1 MQKPILVFLFSL
13 LTISLSAQKY
23 SNEFL
28 SIGVGAK
35 AQGLANAQVASVN
48 DVTAGFWNPAA
59 LMNIGLSDEIQFG
72 AMHAEW
78 FAGIGKYDYLSAA
91 MPLNDGN
98 SVVGLSLIRFGI
110 DDIPN
115 TLSLYESDGTVNYDN
130 IVPFSAADYAMLM
143 SYAQGIGENKNLKV
157 GGNVKIIHRRIGPFA
172 NAWGFGLDVG
182 LHYTKGKW
190 EFGLLGKDLTSTFN
204 AWQFNFTESE
214 REVLQLTSN
223 EIPINSVEITRPQ
236 FILGASRAF
245 SLTENI
251 GLRPELD
258 LRFTTDGERNTL
270 ISADPISIDPSLGAE
285 FDYKKF
291 LFLRLGVNN
300 FQQDTDIAVDPY
312 WTAEPTI
319 GLGVLFKKIR
329 LDYAFT
335 DVGEQRNNTYSHVI
349 SLLFN
354 LKR

>member
-1 MQKPILVFLFSL
+1 MQKPILFFLFL
-13 LTISLSAQKY
+13 FGTIGLSAQKY

-28 SIGVGAK
+28 NIGVSAK

-48 DVTAGFWNPAA
+48 DVSAGFWNPAA
-59 LMNIGLSDEIQFG
+59 LMNIGLDNDIQVG

-78 FAGIGKYDYLSAA
+78 FAGIGKYDYLSGA
-91 MPLNDGN
+91 MQLDSNRVIGA
-98 SVVGLSLIRFGI
+98 SLIRFGI

-130 IVPFSAADYAMLM
+130 IVPFSAADYALLL
-143 SYAQGIGENKNLKV
+143 SYAQYLGKSKNLKI

-190 EFGLLGKDLTSTFN
+190 QLGLLGKDLTSTFN

-223 EIPINSVEITRPQ
+223 EVPINSVEITRPQ
-236 FILGASRAF
+236 LIFGFSRAF
-245 SLTENI
+245 QLSENI

-258 LRFTTDGERNTL
+258 IRLTTDGQRNTL
-270 ISADPISIDPSLGAE
+270 VSGDPISLDPSLGAE
-285 FDYKKF
+285 FDYKQF

-300 FQQDTDIAVDPY
+300 FQQDTDIATDPY
-312 WTAEPTI
+312 WTVEPTI
-319 GLGVLFKKIR
+319 GLGVRFKKIQ

-335 DVGEQRNNTYSHVI
+335 DVGEQRNNTYSHVV
-349 SLLFN
+349 SLLFTI
-354 LKR
+354 KR